1 MKSNK
6 AKSIA
11 EILKSQ
17 LDDTEFV
24 QSCGALA
31 VIRSNRHKAMDELRA
46 ACTSALQS
54 PTEAALTNL
63 IIACNALKELNA
75 VAEAYHDTH

>member
-6 AKSIA
+6 AKSLA

-31 VIRSNRHKAMDELRA
+31 VIRSNKRRALDELRIS
-46 ACTSALQS
+46 CTAALQH
-54 PTEAALTNL
+54 PADGTLNEL
-63 IIACNALKELNA
+63 IAACNALKEIHS
-75 VAEAYHDTH
+75 VEEAYHDTH